1 MVLPASSGQV
11 FVVSAP
17 SGVGKTT
24 LINQIR
30 PNWPNLRFSVSATT
44 RSPRSGETHGQDY
57 LFLSKEEFI
66 RGVQED
72 RFLEWAHV
80 HGEYY
85 GTDGRQIEG
94 WLAEG
99 KDVLLDIDVQGARQ
113 VRCTLPWARTI
124 FILPPSIDVLQQ
136 RLHRRATETAEEL
149 TKRLAAAHREIQEAA
164 WYDFIILNDDLQ
176 EAIADF
182 NAILRACHC
191 HRTFQSLKLKP
202 FLQPNLHPEID

>member
-1 MVLPASSGQV
+1 MVLQASSGQV

-44 RSPRSGETHGQDY
+44 RSPRPGETHGQDY
-57 LFLSKEEFI
+57 LFFSREEFI

-72 RFLEWAHV
+72 RFLEWAQV
-80 HGEYY
+80 HGQYY
-85 GTDGRQIEG
+85 GTDGRQVED
-94 WLAEG
+94 WLVQG

-113 VRCTLPWARTI
+113 IRCSLPWAWTI
-124 FILPPSIDVLQQ
+124 FILPPSMDVLQQ
-136 RLHRRATETAEEL
+136 RLCKRATETAEQL
-149 TKRLAAAHREIQEAA
+149 TKRLAAAQRELQEAA
-164 WYDFIILNDDLQ
+164 WYDFILVNDELQ
-176 EAIADF
+176 EAVADF

-191 HRTFQSLKLKP
+191 HRAVQAPRLKP
-202 FLQPNLHPEID
+202 FLQPDLHSKGD